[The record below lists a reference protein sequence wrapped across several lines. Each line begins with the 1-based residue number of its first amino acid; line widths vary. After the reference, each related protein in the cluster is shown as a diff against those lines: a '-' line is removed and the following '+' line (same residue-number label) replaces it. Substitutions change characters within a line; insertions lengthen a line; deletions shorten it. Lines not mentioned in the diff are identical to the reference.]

1 MTGRI
6 LVAEDDTILR
16 EFIAL
21 GLSEQ
26 GYIVTQAANLAQTL
40 ALARTGGFDLWLLD
54 RQVPGGDGL
63 TALRDLRGAGLA
75 TPALVLTAAR
85 TVEQRI
91 EGLEAGADDYLTK
104 PFSIA
109 ELVARVRALLRRPA
123 ALNPSVLRQG
133 AVALHLQ
140 ERRLF
145 IGDREVVITANEW
158 RLLTLLA
165 QSPEVVFTRAR
176 IALETGVSAAASES
190 AVDHMVSR
198 LRRKL
203 SDHGAPA
210 MLRTVRGHG
219 FAWGSAVT

>member
-26 GYIVTQAANLAQTL
+26 GYIVTQAANLAQAL

-219 FAWGSAVT
+219 FAWGSALT